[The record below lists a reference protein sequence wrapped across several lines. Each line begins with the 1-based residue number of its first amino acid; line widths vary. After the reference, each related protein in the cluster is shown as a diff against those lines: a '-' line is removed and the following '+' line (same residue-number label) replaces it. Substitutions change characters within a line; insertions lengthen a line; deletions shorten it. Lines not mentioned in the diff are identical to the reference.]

1 MNEDKIQNQINEVVE
16 TSPAETK
23 VEASKPIEAPSYSTL
38 RTGMPEEMQTAP
50 VAQYETTPD
59 RGIEFTKDTDEVI
72 TGGTAIPGL
81 GYDTRFQT
89 VDDMG
94 DPLYFEP
101 NLQPVVPYPLG
112 PMETDTL
119 NPNKANWQL
128 MKNNFGARDQD
139 YIGYYLLPEQGSLSW
154 WDFFGGQVN
163 KDIGMLVPR
172 TLQGATGVITSAL
185 KMPFL
190 GAAAYQSGDYKNI
203 EPDPKLQQ
211 ILKGAGL
218 QGKDWAPMIDRIRTI
233 APESDTGSLFNELMK
248 QSPSEAVR
256 LLNQLQDI
264 VDGAVSPLDETA
276 TLLYDADPED
286 KSFKAQSA
294 RAIGSGYTT
303 FGSAALSKIPE
314 VMFTLY
320 NFAGA
325 GQLRRNALNYG
336 VSPSWAE
343 VYSIGGSAVNSMLD
357 MVEFAGLVNSGS
369 LLKQGGVKAL
379 ENLKNK
385 GILKAIGRHA
395 PREAVATGGEIVVE
409 SAQTGIEGAYDE
421 DFREHP
427 LDALVLS
434 GLSVMALK
442 IGTLPVSVRHA
453 NAEERAK
460 VAEYLGVDKIY
471 NAILKDS
478 VAFADDLISKG
489 ALEPSQKQ
497 AFLDDMWANAPD
509 TVIKTLREGVKGE
522 LDKIPANEIKNF
534 AQILKDVNRNYQGQ
548 VFSPKTIM
556 KLDQEVE
563 TNIANIRNGL
573 SDSEIDMMK
582 GVVRGAYVLSAIANA
597 NNPDYK
603 GFQVPTF
610 VITKNRDGYSYYD
623 QKKNEI
629 GLHEGRSN
637 TEYTNNSPTY
647 AARLDSGFVPASRQ
661 SDKMASILHE
671 MSHWMDSMVGEKGF
685 GDFLE
690 YYYNS
695 IATAFGKDT
704 ARRLYTQSEIKNK
717 SKGRPREYFAQTIGR
732 MGKRAAEAFGLGKSQ
747 ANRFLSYANIMMNQL
762 ANLEGRA
769 GEKLSQS
776 IADFQ
781 TALQEVTKANMQRL
795 SDLIEVY
802 GSDNIKQALANFN
815 KDSEGY
821 GDFAE
826 YLANQDMLKELFD
839 VMDSFSDAAGLDKIK
854 DLFDGDQKAMDNFVT
869 MGDKLFRDGYDKA
882 VEEVRQRRAEA
893 KKTAPKP
900 VEAKRDLNNPLVLR
914 DLIVSETDDS
924 SKVREEGVDYEQVA
938 YASTRGPLEGEHLD
952 ADRYYATGEARG
964 HKGRAMRWGYGNYLN
979 KSPVINKEN
988 YYDSF
993 LSDALKRPRSKL
1005 HGFPRGVPDLEMD
1018 MLVAYLET
1026 KAKPGESVIYK
1037 KDDII
1042 KELNQGV
1049 EEAKQNAENSHK
1061 EFEKAYEA
1069 AKKYSKYYEFLGAFV
1084 HEPTESQMIN
1094 MLSSDFYDTISES
1107 DAKKLF
1113 GVIDGYSFEEFKK
1126 AHEAAKK
1133 VYDSRAQDFRTH
1145 DQVAVEERM
1154 KHEIEECLTDES
1166 SIEILPEEK
1175 VVMPEQHAFLI
1186 PDNEYFLDA
1195 QSPIGSQTKFVKDKI
1210 NKIAE
1215 KYGWWDS
1222 EFILNPVS
1230 GAYDVDVS
1238 EVNGEE
1244 FYNWLAKNV
1253 ALEQGLS
1260 DKVEAYR
1267 FARDV
1272 LADSG
1277 IKGIRTFGH
1286 RDMETFNVFR
1296 SEDTRKYKQLH
1307 EEGATDY
1314 ETQDWARAAMAKDS
1328 IKESFEAGKKP
1339 KKQIA
1344 ADTVINGNDLSA
1356 DITLA
1361 QQGLSKRLANP
1372 MNKVVKWAA
1381 SSPWGWGLDRILVT
1395 VLGRDA
1401 AEHLDV
1407 QGKYSVKQNI
1417 RSKYW
1422 DEFME
1427 RLKPVLGNPENTRAI
1442 MFRYKTMVNNLGFVR
1457 MKGLEV
1463 INPTNP
1469 EITSTR
1475 DITGWEAMYVYLM
1488 QQQGFGDRVQKGTTT
1503 KIDDIIATLSDDEKA
1518 FAMAMSD
1525 QLMSMYEKTFGKSK
1539 YAHYFPILDAEHE
1552 LFGELSIDSLTARQN
1567 TDDTIAIA
1575 DAGRIFS
1582 QYVSRWASHESGY
1595 FQTLKRVRDIFRYTG
1610 NDQFG
1615 PEYVFDAEQ
1624 DAARMRASAQVADMT
1639 RQAIGEDGYRNLL
1652 NNVNSELAE
1661 PQEQMFDATRNHT
1674 LTQMGNN
1681 IIKSIL
1687 ANKAVSF
1694 PKNVANL
1701 FMFWGGAKDQ
1711 GRYWNSFAE
1720 GWGHMKDTYKY
1731 MMEHSG
1737 EIKQRWGSAGG
1748 INEYIDQ
1755 RSLGGSTAPVMKGV
1769 SKIFAKMEWNGD
1781 KTQNMAKFSA
1791 AMDMLGDAGLRV
1803 FMQSGDMIA
1812 NVFGG
1817 YALVKDYM
1825 AQGLSEADAFKKLD
1839 RYIVEHQ
1846 SSSNLAMKPLVQKQ
1860 FNRSILGQLFAFTS
1874 EGVAKWASILGT
1886 FDEANMGTATKSEAV
1901 ANVVSIAISMA
1912 LYSAIAAGAWDLL
1925 DDDEK
1930 VREEAEK
1937 ALVNTAID
1945 QVFGGL
1951 VAGNAMITPAISYL
1965 VGDSRISG
1973 MSVPIY
1979 NFALDGITA
1988 LKKGDYD
1995 RVLFK
2000 ALSAAGLPIGAD
2012 NVWTSLFGASLLNDP
2027 NPDVRYAGALMLAGF
2042 TPNRATKRAGIKK
2055 ESLEKND
2062 EE

>member
-23 VEASKPIEAPSYSTL
+23 VEASKPIEAPSYSTS

-59 RGIEFTKDTDEVI
+59 RGIEFTKDADEVI

-264 VDGAVSPLDETA
+264 VDGAVGPLDDTA

-343 VYSIGGSAVNSMLD
+343 AYSIGGAAVNSMLD

-421 DFREHP
+421 EFRERP

-497 AFLDDMWANAPD
+497 AFLDDLWANAPD

-610 VITKNRDGYSYYD
+610 VITKNRDGNSYYD

-637 TEYTNNSPTY
+637 TEYTNNSPSY

-781 TALQEVTKANMQRL
+781 TALQEVTKANMEHL

-839 VMDSFSDAAGLDKIK
+839 VMDSFADAAGVDKIK

-869 MGDKLFRDGYDKA
+869 MGDKLFREGYDKA

-924 SKVREEGVDYEQVA
+924 SKVHEEGVDYERSIGYRGTSDVNETPDVMKNKYSARGAGIYYTDDKGQAKFYWFKRAWDEGKINVEMEVMDKDGTQTKTFNINEDSYLYNNFKEVVEGAGPQEERRLFFDDWFDLLNDDGTVKDVYPVPVRTAIENMRDFVA
-938 YASTRGPLEGEHLD
+938 EEMGIKPEDVLYMSTNIKGDFGKIVKSLLPDDEHMLNDEIKLADQSEYVRNAMEKLRPMYEDMVRKYRPDDYDWYMKAFESDGQDFVYRLANILD
-952 ADRYYATGEARG
+952 ASREYT
-964 HKGRAMRWGYGNYLN
+964 GNYWFIPEQMAT
-979 KSPVINKEN
+979 K
-988 YYDSF
+988 F
-993 LSDALKRPRSKL
+993 LSNAGIEGIRFHDGDTLVFTPEA
-1005 HGFPRGVPDLEMD
+1005 MD
-1018 MLVAYLET
+1018 
-1026 KAKPGESVIYK
+1026 KI
-1037 KDDII
+1037 
-1042 KELNQGV
+1042 
-1049 EEAKQNAENSHK
+1049 EE
-1061 EFEKAYEA
+1061 Y
-1069 AKKYSKYYEFLGAFV
+1069 
-1084 HEPTESQMIN
+1084 T
-1094 MLSSDFYDTISES
+1094 D
-1107 DAKKLF
+1107 
-1113 GVIDGYSFEEFKK
+1113 
-1126 AHEAAKK
+1126 
-1133 VYDSRAQDFRTH
+1133 R
-1145 DQVAVEERM
+1145 
-1154 KHEIEECLTDES
+1154 HEIEDL
-1166 SIEILPEEK
+1166 
-1175 VVMPEQHAFLI
+1175 
-1186 PDNEYFLDA
+1186 
-1195 QSPIGSQTKFVKDKI
+1195 
-1210 NKIAE
+1210 
-1215 KYGWWDS
+1215 
-1222 EFILNPVS
+1222 
-1230 GAYDVDVS
+1230 
-1238 EVNGEE
+1238 
-1244 FYNWLAKNV
+1244 
-1253 ALEQGLS
+1253 
-1260 DKVEAYR
+1260 
-1267 FARDV
+1267 
-1272 LADSG
+1272 
-1277 IKGIRTFGH
+1277 
-1286 RDMETFNVFR
+1286 
-1296 SEDTRKYKQLH
+1296 

-1344 ADTVINGNDLSA
+1344 ADTVINGNDLTG
-1356 DITLA
+1356 DINLA
-1361 QQGLSKRLANP
+1361 QKGLTTRLANP

-1407 QGKYSVKQNI
+1407 QGKYSAKQNI

-1427 RLKPVLGNPENTRAI
+1427 RLKPVLGNPESTRVM

-1615 PEYVFDAEQ
+1615 PEYTFDAEQ

-1720 GWGHMKDTYKY
+1720 GWGHMKDTYEY

-2012 NVWTSLFGASLLNDP
+2012 NVWTSLFGASLLSDP

>member
-1 MNEDKIQNQINEVVE
+1 MNEDMIKNQIDEVVE
-16 TSPAETK
+16 TSPAATQ
-23 VEASKPIEAPSYSTL
+23 EAANQPIEAPSYSTS

-50 VAQYETTPD
+50 VEQYETTPD
-59 RGIEFTKDTDEVI
+59 RGIQFTPDTDEVI

-81 GYDTRFQT
+81 GYDTKFQSQDT
-89 VDDMG
+89 AG

-101 NLQPVVPYPLG
+101 NFQPVVPYPMG
-112 PMETDTL
+112 NFEVDTV
-119 NPNKANWQL
+119 NPNKAAWS
-128 MKNNFGARDQD
+128 MAMATAGWDKD
-139 YIGYYLLPEQGSLSW
+139 YIGYYRLPEPGSQSW
-154 WDFFGGQVN
+154 WDFLVGG
-163 KDIGMLVPR
+163 
-172 TLQGATGVITSAL
+172 TLTNIEALPATIAKGVT
-185 KMPFL
+185 
-190 GAAAYQSGDYKNI
+190 GAATSVGKIAVVNAATQN
-203 EPDPKLQQ
+203 
-211 ILKGAGL
+211 AVW
-218 QGKDWAPMIDRIRTI
+218 QGVLNKIMDKS
-233 APESDTGSLFNELMK
+233 PESDAGSLLNAIAKNYENAGANTIVDEL
-248 QSPSEAVR
+248 
-256 LLNQLQDI
+256 NNLQD
-264 VDGAVSPLDETA
+264 VVADAVSPLEQHAFETW
-276 TLLYDADPED
+276 DADVAD
-286 KSFKAQSA
+286 NSFKANLGRGVS
-294 RAIGSGYTT
+294 SGLVS
-303 FGSAALSKIPE
+303 FALAVATKNPE
-314 VMFTLY
+314 VAFTLL
-320 NFAGA
+320 NFANVNEM
-325 GQLRRNALNYG
+325 RHKALDFG
-336 VSPSWAE
+336 VSPGWAE
-343 VYSIGGSAVNSMLD
+343 AYSMGGAAINSVLD
-357 MVEFAGLVNSGS
+357 MFQFEALVNSAS
-369 LLKQGGVKAL
+369 LVKQGTQ
-379 ENLKNK
+379 EYLKNASLK
-385 GILKAIGRHA
+385 GLWNGIKKHA
-395 PREAVATGGEIVVE
+395 PREIVAGAFEAGTEMI
-409 SAQTGIEGAYDE
+409 QTGIEEWYNPE
-421 DFREHP
+421 FRKDP
-427 LDALVLS
+427 TDQLAIAAIS
-434 GLSVMALK
+434 AFALK
-442 IGTLPVSVRHA
+442 AITLPVSVRHA
-453 NAEERAK
+453 NMEAK
-460 VAEYLGVDKIY
+460 AVVAQKLGVKNLLDQIRAAGYLIADAEIAKGTVLPE
-471 NAILKDS
+471 NRD
-478 VAFADDLISKG
+478 AFVDDLISK
-489 ALEPSQKQ
+489 
-497 AFLDDMWANAPD
+497 APD
-509 TVIKTLREGVKGE
+509 QIIKTLREGTKGE
-522 LDKIPANEIKNF
+522 LDKMPPEARKQMNTILNNIVQNF
-534 AQILKDVNRNYQGQ
+534 GKD
-548 VFSPKTIM
+548 VFSPKM
-556 KLDQEVE
+556 FAKLDKE
-563 TNIANIRNGL
+563 TDTALGAIRNGI
-573 SDSEIDMMK
+573 SDAESEMIH
-582 GVVRGAYVLSAIANA
+582 GLVRGAYVLSAIANA
-597 NNPDYK
+597 NNPNYK

-637 TEYTNNSPTY
+637 TEYTNNSPSY

-781 TALQEVTKANMQRL
+781 TALQNVTKANMEHL

-839 VMDSFSDAAGLDKIK
+839 VMDSFADAAGVDKIK

-882 VEEVRQRRAEA
+882 VDEVRQRRAEA

-924 SKVREEGVDYEQVA
+924 SKVREEGVDYE
-938 YASTRGPLEGEHLD
+938 
-952 ADRYYATGEARG
+952 
-964 HKGRAMRWGYGNYLN
+964 
-979 KSPVINKEN
+979 
-988 YYDSF
+988 
-993 LSDALKRPRSKL
+993 
-1005 HGFPRGVPDLEMD
+1005 
-1018 MLVAYLET
+1018 
-1026 KAKPGESVIYK
+1026 
-1037 KDDII
+1037 
-1042 KELNQGV
+1042 
-1049 EEAKQNAENSHK
+1049 
-1061 EFEKAYEA
+1061 
-1069 AKKYSKYYEFLGAFV
+1069 
-1084 HEPTESQMIN
+1084 
-1094 MLSSDFYDTISES
+1094 
-1107 DAKKLF
+1107 
-1113 GVIDGYSFEEFKK
+1113 
-1126 AHEAAKK
+1126 
-1133 VYDSRAQDFRTH
+1133 
-1145 DQVAVEERM
+1145 
-1154 KHEIEECLTDES
+1154 
-1166 SIEILPEEK
+1166 
-1175 VVMPEQHAFLI
+1175 
-1186 PDNEYFLDA
+1186 
-1195 QSPIGSQTKFVKDKI
+1195 
-1210 NKIAE
+1210 
-1215 KYGWWDS
+1215 
-1222 EFILNPVS
+1222 
-1230 GAYDVDVS
+1230 
-1238 EVNGEE
+1238 
-1244 FYNWLAKNV
+1244 
-1253 ALEQGLS
+1253 
-1260 DKVEAYR
+1260 
-1267 FARDV
+1267 
-1272 LADSG
+1272 
-1277 IKGIRTFGH
+1277 
-1286 RDMETFNVFR
+1286 
-1296 SEDTRKYKQLH
+1296 
-1307 EEGATDY
+1307 
-1314 ETQDWARAAMAKDS
+1314 TQDWARAAMAKDS

-1344 ADTVINGNDLSA
+1344 ADTVINGNDLTG
-1356 DITLA
+1356 DINLA
-1361 QQGLSKRLANP
+1361 QKGLTTRLANP

-1395 VLGRDA
+1395 LLGREA

-1407 QGKYSVKQNI
+1407 LGKYSAKQNI
-1417 RSKYW
+1417 RSGYW
-1422 DEFME
+1422 DEFMT
-1427 RLKPVLGNPENTRAI
+1427 RLKPVFGNPESTRAM
-1442 MFRYKTMVNNLGFVR
+1442 MFKYKTMVNNLGFVR
-1457 MKGLEV
+1457 MKGLEI

-1469 EITSTR
+1469 EITSRR

-1567 TDDTIAIA
+1567 TDDTIAIT
-1575 DAGRIFS
+1575 DAGRVFS
-1582 QYVSRWASHESGY
+1582 QYISRWASHESGY

-1615 PEYVFDAEQ
+1615 PEYTFDAEQ

-1639 RQAIGEDGYRNLL
+1639 RQAIGNDGYHNLL
-1652 NNVNSELAE
+1652 NLVNSELAE
-1661 PQEQMFDATRNHT
+1661 PQEQIFDATRNHA

-1720 GWGHMKDTYKY
+1720 GWGHMSDTYEY
-1731 MMEHSG
+1731 MMKHSG

-1755 RSLGGSTAPVMKGV
+1755 RALGGSTAPVMKGV

-1886 FDEANMGTATKSEAV
+1886 FDEVNMGTATKSEAV

-2012 NVWTSLFGASLLNDP
+2012 NVWTSLFGASLLSDP

>member
-59 RGIEFTKDTDEVI
+59 RGIEFTKNTDEVI

-369 LLKQGGVKAL
+369 LLKQGGKKAL

-385 GILKAIGRHA
+385 GILKAIERHA
-395 PREAVATGGEIVVE
+395 PREAIATGGEIVVE

-497 AFLDDMWANAPD
+497 AFLDDLWANAPD

-781 TALQEVTKANMQRL
+781 TALQEVTKANMEHL

-839 VMDSFSDAAGLDKIK
+839 VMDSFADAAGVDKIK

-869 MGDKLFRDGYDKA
+869 MGDKLFREGYDKA
-882 VEEVRQRRAEA
+882 VEEVRQRGAEA

-924 SKVREEGVDYEQVA
+924 SKVREEGVDYEK
-938 YASTRGPLEGEHLD
+938 TKTWHGTKHLFD
-952 ADRYYATGEARG
+952 MFKVLARTGEGGNAHGWGVYLTTMKNRAKHYWHDIALNSQMIDIGVDVLTEDGKNHHFDLKSNEDLYDAFIEMHNEFERAYKWAEDGDYIWYDGMDFFDEDGFIKFDRG
-964 HKGRAMRWGYGNYLN
+964 DTAGALEDFIYK
-979 KSPVINKEN
+979 
-988 YYDSF
+988 
-993 LSDALKRPRSKL
+993 LSMQTFDVDNANMITPSQVSSLQTKIQ
-1005 HGFPRGVPDLEMD
+1005 GDFGQV
-1018 MLVAYLET
+1018 LET
-1026 KAKPGESVIYK
+1026 VTPDTDTMLNENKPHSEQTEFVKKALS
-1037 KDDII
+1037 
-1042 KELNQGV
+1042 ELR
-1049 EEAKQNAENSHK
+1049 K
-1061 EFEKAYEA
+1061 EFEPIERTYNNGNDYDRDMNYFDNSDGRDLYLVLERVLGSKEA
-1069 AKKYSKYYEFLGAFV
+1069 A
-1084 HEPTESQMIN
+1084 
-1094 MLSSDFYDTISES
+1094 
-1107 DAKKLF
+1107 
-1113 GVIDGYSFEEFKK
+1113 
-1126 AHEAAKK
+1126 
-1133 VYDSRAQDFRTH
+1133 SR
-1145 DQVAVEERM
+1145 
-1154 KHEIEECLTDES
+1154 L
-1166 SIEILPEEK
+1166 L
-1175 VVMPEQHAFLI
+1175 
-1186 PDNEYFLDA
+1186 N
-1195 QSPIGSQTKFVKDKI
+1195 
-1210 NKIAE
+1210 
-1215 KYGWWDS
+1215 KYGITGIEYYGQNDGRS
-1222 EFILNPVS
+1222 FVIFDPKTIDIV
-1230 GAYDVDVS
+1230 
-1238 EVNGEE
+1238 
-1244 FYNWLAKNV
+1244 
-1253 ALEQGLS
+1253 
-1260 DKVEAYR
+1260 DKVR
-1267 FARDV
+1267 
-1272 LADSG
+1272 S
-1277 IKGIRTFGH
+1277 RT
-1286 RDMETFNVFR
+1286 DIN
-1296 SEDTRKYKQLH
+1296 DL
-1307 EEGATDY
+1307 EEGTTDY

-1328 IKESFEAGKKP
+1328 IKESYEAGKKP

-1407 QGKYSVKQNI
+1407 QGKYSAKQNI

-1427 RLKPVLGNPENTRAI
+1427 RLKPVLGNPESARAM

-1469 EITSTR
+1469 DITSTR

-1720 GWGHMKDTYKY
+1720 GWGHMKDTYEY

-1791 AMDMLGDAGLRV
+1791 AMDMLGDAGLKV

-2027 NPDVRYAGALMLAGF
+2027 NPDVRYAGRLMLAGY

>member
-1 MNEDKIQNQINEVVE
+1 MNEDMIKNQIDEVVE
-16 TSPAETK
+16 TSPAATQ
-23 VEASKPIEAPSYSTL
+23 EAANQPIEAPSYSTS

-50 VAQYETTPD
+50 VEQYETSPD
-59 RGIEFTKDTDEVI
+59 RGIQFTPDTDEVI

-81 GYDTRFQT
+81 GYDTKFQSQDT
-89 VDDMG
+89 AG

-101 NLQPVVPYPLG
+101 NFQPVVPYPVG
-112 PMETDTL
+112 NFEVDTV
-119 NPNKANWQL
+119 NPNKAAWS
-128 MKNNFGARDQD
+128 MAMATAGWDKD
-139 YIGYYLLPEQGSLSW
+139 YIGYYRLPEPGSQSW
-154 WDFFGGQVN
+154 WDFLVGG
-163 KDIGMLVPR
+163 
-172 TLQGATGVITSAL
+172 TLTNIEALPATIAKGIT
-185 KMPFL
+185 
-190 GAAAYQSGDYKNI
+190 GAATSVGKMAVVNAATQN
-203 EPDPKLQQ
+203 
-211 ILKGAGL
+211 AVW
-218 QGKDWAPMIDRIRTI
+218 QGVLNKIMDKS
-233 APESDTGSLFNELMK
+233 PESDAGSLLNAIAKNYENAGANTIVDEL
-248 QSPSEAVR
+248 
-256 LLNQLQDI
+256 NNLQD
-264 VDGAVSPLDETA
+264 VVADAVSPLEQHAFETW
-276 TLLYDADPED
+276 DADVAD
-286 KSFKAQSA
+286 NSFKANLGRGVS
-294 RAIGSGYTT
+294 SGLVS
-303 FGSAALSKIPE
+303 FALAVATKNPE
-314 VMFTLY
+314 VAFTLL
-320 NFAGA
+320 NFANVNEM
-325 GQLRRNALNYG
+325 RHKALDFG
-336 VSPSWAE
+336 VSPGWAE
-343 VYSIGGSAVNSMLD
+343 AYSMGGAAINSVLD
-357 MVEFAGLVNSGS
+357 MFQFEALVNSAS
-369 LLKQGGVKAL
+369 LVKQGTQ
-379 ENLKNK
+379 EYLKNASLK
-385 GILKAIGRHA
+385 GLWNGIKKHA
-395 PREAVATGGEIVVE
+395 PREIVAGAFEAGTEMI
-409 SAQTGIEGAYDE
+409 QTGIEEWYNPE
-421 DFREHP
+421 FRKDP
-427 LDALVLS
+427 TDQLAIAAIS
-434 GLSVMALK
+434 AFALK
-442 IGTLPVSVRHA
+442 AITLPVSVRHA
-453 NAEERAK
+453 NMEAK
-460 VAEYLGVDKIY
+460 AVVAQKLGVKNLLDQIRAAGYLIADAEIAKGTVSPE
-471 NAILKDS
+471 NRD
-478 VAFADDLISKG
+478 AFVDDLISK
-489 ALEPSQKQ
+489 
-497 AFLDDMWANAPD
+497 APD
-509 TVIKTLREGVKGE
+509 QIIKTLREGTKGE
-522 LDKIPANEIKNF
+522 LDKMPPEARKQMNTILNNIVQNF
-534 AQILKDVNRNYQGQ
+534 GKD
-548 VFSPKTIM
+548 VFSPKM
-556 KLDQEVE
+556 FAKLDKE
-563 TNIANIRNGL
+563 TDTALGAIRNGI
-573 SDSEIDMMK
+573 SDAESEMIH
-582 GVVRGAYVLSAIANA
+582 GLVRGAYVLSAIANA

-637 TEYTNNSPTY
+637 TEYTNNSPSY

-781 TALQEVTKANMQRL
+781 TALQEVTKANMEHL

-839 VMDSFSDAAGLDKIK
+839 VMDSFADAAGVDKIK

-869 MGDKLFRDGYDKA
+869 MGDKLFREGYDKA

-924 SKVREEGVDYEQVA
+924 SKVREEGVDYEK
-938 YASTRGPLEGEHLD
+938 TKTWHGTKHLFD
-952 ADRYYATGEARG
+952 MFKVLARTGEGGNAHGWGVYLTTMKNRAKHYWHDIALNSQMIDIGVDVLTEDGKNHHFDLKSNEDLYDAFIEMHDEFERAYKWAEDGDYIWYDGMDFFDEDGFIKFDRG
-964 HKGRAMRWGYGNYLN
+964 DTAGALEDFIYK
-979 KSPVINKEN
+979 
-988 YYDSF
+988 
-993 LSDALKRPRSKL
+993 LSMQTFDVDNANMITPSQVSSLQTKIQ
-1005 HGFPRGVPDLEMD
+1005 GDFGQV
-1018 MLVAYLET
+1018 LET
-1026 KAKPGESVIYK
+1026 VTPDTDTMLNENKPHSEQTEFVKKALS
-1037 KDDII
+1037 
-1042 KELNQGV
+1042 ELR
-1049 EEAKQNAENSHK
+1049 K
-1061 EFEKAYEA
+1061 EFEPIERAYNNGNDYDRDMNYFDNSDGRDLYLVLERVLGSKEA
-1069 AKKYSKYYEFLGAFV
+1069 ASRLLNKYGITGIEYYGQNDGRSFV
-1084 HEPTESQMIN
+1084 IFDPK
-1094 MLSSDFYDTISES
+1094 TI
-1107 DAKKLF
+1107 DI
-1113 GVIDGYSFEEFKK
+1113 VD
-1126 AHEAAKK
+1126 K
-1133 VYDSRAQDFRTH
+1133 VRSRAD
-1145 DQVAVEERM
+1145 
-1154 KHEIEECLTDES
+1154 
-1166 SIEILPEEK
+1166 
-1175 VVMPEQHAFLI
+1175 
-1186 PDNEYFLDA
+1186 
-1195 QSPIGSQTKFVKDKI
+1195 I
-1210 NKIAE
+1210 N
-1215 KYGWWDS
+1215 D
-1222 EFILNPVS
+1222 L
-1230 GAYDVDVS
+1230 
-1238 EVNGEE
+1238 
-1244 FYNWLAKNV
+1244 
-1253 ALEQGLS
+1253 
-1260 DKVEAYR
+1260 
-1267 FARDV
+1267 
-1272 LADSG
+1272 
-1277 IKGIRTFGH
+1277 
-1286 RDMETFNVFR
+1286 
-1296 SEDTRKYKQLH
+1296 
-1307 EEGATDY
+1307 EEGAIDY

-1395 VLGRDA
+1395 VLGREA

-1407 QGKYSVKQNI
+1407 QGKYSAKQNI

-1427 RLKPVLGNPENTRAI
+1427 RLKPVLGNPESARAM

-1469 EITSTR
+1469 DITSTR

-1639 RQAIGEDGYRNLL
+1639 RQAIGNDGYHNLL
-1652 NNVNSELAE
+1652 NLVNSELAE
-1661 PQEQMFDATRNHT
+1661 PQEQIFDATRNHA

-1720 GWGHMKDTYKY
+1720 GWGHMQDTYKY

-1755 RSLGGSTAPVMKGV
+1755 RALGGSTAPVMKGV
-1769 SKIFAKMEWNGD
+1769 AKIFAKMEWNGD

-1839 RYIVEHQ
+1839 RYIIEHQ

-1886 FDEANMGTATKSEAV
+1886 FDEVKMGTATKSEAV

-1912 LYSAIAAGAWDLL
+1912 LYSAFAAGAWDLL
-1925 DDDEK
+1925 DDDDK

-1937 ALVNTAID
+1937 ALMNTVVD

-2027 NPDVRYAGALMLAGF
+2027 NPDVRYAGLLMLAGF
-2042 TPNRATKRAGIKK
+2042 TPNRAVKRAGIKK

>member
-1 MNEDKIQNQINEVVE
+1 MNEDMIKNQIDEVVE
-16 TSPAETK
+16 TSPAATQ
-23 VEASKPIEAPSYSTL
+23 EAANQPIEAPSYSTS

-50 VAQYETTPD
+50 VEQYETTPD
-59 RGIEFTKDTDEVI
+59 RGIQFTPDTDEVI

-81 GYDTRFQT
+81 GYDTKFQSQDT
-89 VDDMG
+89 AG

-101 NLQPVVPYPLG
+101 NFQPVVPYPMG
-112 PMETDTL
+112 NFEVDTV
-119 NPNKANWQL
+119 NPNKAAWS
-128 MKNNFGARDQD
+128 MAMATAGWDKD
-139 YIGYYLLPEQGSLSW
+139 YIGYYRLPEPGSQSW
-154 WDFFGGQVN
+154 WDFLVGG
-163 KDIGMLVPR
+163 
-172 TLQGATGVITSAL
+172 TLTNIEALPATIAKGVT
-185 KMPFL
+185 
-190 GAAAYQSGDYKNI
+190 GAATSVGKIAVVNAATQN
-203 EPDPKLQQ
+203 
-211 ILKGAGL
+211 AVW
-218 QGKDWAPMIDRIRTI
+218 QGVLNKIMDKS
-233 APESDTGSLFNELMK
+233 PESDAGSLLNAIAKNYENTGANTIVDEL
-248 QSPSEAVR
+248 
-256 LLNQLQDI
+256 NNLQD
-264 VDGAVSPLDETA
+264 VVADAVSPLEQHAFETW
-276 TLLYDADPED
+276 DADVAD
-286 KSFKAQSA
+286 NSFKANLGRGVS
-294 RAIGSGYTT
+294 SGLVS
-303 FGSAALSKIPE
+303 FALAVATKNPE
-314 VMFTLY
+314 VAFTLL
-320 NFAGA
+320 NFANVNEM
-325 GQLRRNALNYG
+325 RHKALDFG
-336 VSPSWAE
+336 VSPGWAE
-343 VYSIGGSAVNSMLD
+343 AYSMGGAAINSVLD
-357 MVEFAGLVNSGS
+357 MFQFEALVNSAS
-369 LLKQGGVKAL
+369 LVKQGTQ
-379 ENLKNK
+379 EYLKNASLK
-385 GILKAIGRHA
+385 GLWNGIKQHA
-395 PREAVATGGEIVVE
+395 PREIVAGAFEAGTEMI
-409 SAQTGIEGAYDE
+409 QTGIEELYNPE
-421 DFREHP
+421 FRKDP
-427 LDALVLS
+427 TDQLAIAAIS
-434 GLSVMALK
+434 AFALK
-442 IGTLPVSVRHA
+442 AITLPVSVRHA
-453 NAEERAK
+453 NMEAK
-460 VAEYLGVDKIY
+460 AVVAQKLGVKNLLDQIRAAGYLIADAEIAKGTVLPE
-471 NAILKDS
+471 NRD
-478 VAFADDLISKG
+478 AFVDDLISK
-489 ALEPSQKQ
+489 
-497 AFLDDMWANAPD
+497 APD
-509 TVIKTLREGVKGE
+509 QIIKTLREGTKGE
-522 LDKIPANEIKNF
+522 LDKMPPEARKQMNTILNNIVQNF
-534 AQILKDVNRNYQGQ
+534 GKD
-548 VFSPKTIM
+548 VFSPKM
-556 KLDQEVE
+556 FAKLDKE
-563 TNIANIRNGL
+563 TDTALGAIRNGI
-573 SDSEIDMMK
+573 SDAESEMIH
-582 GVVRGAYVLSAIANA
+582 GLVRGAYVLSAIANA
-597 NNPDYK
+597 NNPNYK

-610 VITKNRDGYSYYD
+610 VITKNKEGYSYYD

-637 TEYTNNSPTY
+637 TEYTNNSPSY

-661 SDKMASILHE
+661 SDKIASILHE

-762 ANLEGRA
+762 GNLTGRA

-781 TALQEVTKANMQRL
+781 TALQEVTKANMEHL

-869 MGDKLFRDGYDKA
+869 MGDKLFREGYDKA

-924 SKVREEGVDYEQVA
+924 SKVHEEGVDYERSIGYRGTSDVNETPDVMKNKYSARGAGIYYTDDKGQAKFYWFKRAWDEGKINVEMEVMDKDGTQTKTFDINEDSYLYNNFKEVVEGAGPQEERRLFFDDWFDLLNDDGTVKDVYPVPVRTAIENMRDFVA
-938 YASTRGPLEGEHLD
+938 EEMGIKPEDVLYMSTNIKGDFGKIIKSLLPDDEHMLNDEIKLADQSEYVRNAMEKLRPMYEDMVRKYRPDDYDWYMKAFESDGQDFVYRLANILD
-952 ADRYYATGEARG
+952 ASREYT
-964 HKGRAMRWGYGNYLN
+964 GNYWFIPEQMAT
-979 KSPVINKEN
+979 K
-988 YYDSF
+988 F
-993 LSDALKRPRSKL
+993 LSNAGIEGIRFHDGDTLVFTPEA
-1005 HGFPRGVPDLEMD
+1005 MD
-1018 MLVAYLET
+1018 
-1026 KAKPGESVIYK
+1026 KI
-1037 KDDII
+1037 
-1042 KELNQGV
+1042 
-1049 EEAKQNAENSHK
+1049 EE
-1061 EFEKAYEA
+1061 Y
-1069 AKKYSKYYEFLGAFV
+1069 
-1084 HEPTESQMIN
+1084 T
-1094 MLSSDFYDTISES
+1094 D
-1107 DAKKLF
+1107 
-1113 GVIDGYSFEEFKK
+1113 
-1126 AHEAAKK
+1126 
-1133 VYDSRAQDFRTH
+1133 R
-1145 DQVAVEERM
+1145 
-1154 KHEIEECLTDES
+1154 HEIEDL
-1166 SIEILPEEK
+1166 
-1175 VVMPEQHAFLI
+1175 
-1186 PDNEYFLDA
+1186 
-1195 QSPIGSQTKFVKDKI
+1195 
-1210 NKIAE
+1210 
-1215 KYGWWDS
+1215 
-1222 EFILNPVS
+1222 
-1230 GAYDVDVS
+1230 
-1238 EVNGEE
+1238 
-1244 FYNWLAKNV
+1244 
-1253 ALEQGLS
+1253 
-1260 DKVEAYR
+1260 
-1267 FARDV
+1267 
-1272 LADSG
+1272 
-1277 IKGIRTFGH
+1277 
-1286 RDMETFNVFR
+1286 
-1296 SEDTRKYKQLH
+1296 

-1344 ADTVINGNDLSA
+1344 ADTVINGNDLTG
-1356 DITLA
+1356 DINLA
-1361 QQGLSKRLANP
+1361 LKGLTTRLANP

-1395 VLGRDA
+1395 LLGREA

-1407 QGKYSVKQNI
+1407 LGKYSAKQNI

-1427 RLKPVLGNPENTRAI
+1427 RLKPVLGNPESTRAM

-1639 RQAIGEDGYRNLL
+1639 RQAIGNDGYHNLL
-1652 NNVNSELAE
+1652 NLVNSELAE
-1661 PQEQMFDATRNHT
+1661 PQEQIFDATRNHA

-1720 GWGHMKDTYKY
+1720 GWGHMQDTYKY

-1755 RSLGGSTAPVMKGV
+1755 RALGGSTAPVMKGV
-1769 SKIFAKMEWNGD
+1769 AKIFAKMEWNGD

-1839 RYIVEHQ
+1839 RYIIEHQ

-1886 FDEANMGTATKSEAV
+1886 FDEVKMGTATKSEAI

-1912 LYSAIAAGAWDLL
+1912 LYSAFAAGAWDLL
-1925 DDDEK
+1925 DDDDK

-1937 ALVNTAID
+1937 ALMNTVVD

-2027 NPDVRYAGALMLAGF
+2027 NPDVRYAGLLMLAGF
-2042 TPNRATKRAGIKK
+2042 TPNRAVKRAGIKK